1 MLGTPAM
8 NALAYLDFGDE
19 HACLTVRA
27 RGPYFIV
34 QKRAA
39 IKAIANAIEVRKVKA
54 ALVDVRG
61 VTGPIT
67 FMDRYQL
74 GELAGEFL
82 RQAPF
87 AVLALEEHL
96 DAERIGWMVARNRG
110 ANVEVFTDPAE
121 AGRWLQP
128 YLAPVK

>member
-1 MLGTPAM
+1 MLVRQVISAFTF
-8 NALAYLDFGDE
+8 LEFGDE
-19 HACLTVRA
+19 HGCLTVRA
-27 RGPYFIV
+27 NGPYLIV

-39 IKAIANAIEVRKVKA
+39 IMAIANAIEVRKVKA
-54 ALVDVRG
+54 ARVDMRG

-74 GELAGEFL
+74 GELGGEFL
-82 RQAPF
+82 RRTPF

-121 AGRWLQP
+121 AKTWLQP
-128 YLAPVK
+128 YLAPAK